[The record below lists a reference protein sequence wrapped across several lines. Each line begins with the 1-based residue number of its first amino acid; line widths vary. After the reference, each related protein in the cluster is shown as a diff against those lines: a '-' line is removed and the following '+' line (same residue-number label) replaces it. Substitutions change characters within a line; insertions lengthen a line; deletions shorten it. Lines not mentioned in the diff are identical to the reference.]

1 MPHLAHFSINADD
14 VERARRFYSRSFGW
28 GFQPFGPPGFYMIE
42 GASGPGGGTFASLQE
57 RREIVPGKPV
67 YGLECTIAVEDSG
80 QAEAAIL
87 AAGGKI
93 VMPRTVLAGIGTLF
107 FFEDTEGNVLG
118 AMQYDARVR

>member
-1 MPHLAHFSINADD
+1 MPHLAHFSINAGN
-14 VERARRFYSRSFGW
+14 VERARQFYQRSFGW

-42 GASGPGGGTFASLQE
+42 GAGGPGNTFASLQQ
-57 RREIVPGKPV
+57 RREIVPGKPI
-67 YGLECTIAVEDSG
+67 YGLECTIAVEDSQ

-118 AMQYDARVR
+118 AMEYDSSVR